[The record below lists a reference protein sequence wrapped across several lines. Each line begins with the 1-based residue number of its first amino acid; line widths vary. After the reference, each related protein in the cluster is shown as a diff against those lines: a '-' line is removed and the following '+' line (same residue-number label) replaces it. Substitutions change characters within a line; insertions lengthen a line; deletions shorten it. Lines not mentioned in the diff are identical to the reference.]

1 MLDPRCQYCSSNNL
15 VKSTVCHEV
24 GEQNSWKAGTWNFW
38 NPNEKGW
45 NPNEKGWNPIEKGWN
60 PSDKGWNPKEKG
72 WNLMGMFKYSDK
84 LQRQKCL
91 TRDVNIVLR
100 TTFYHTLRGTP
111 V

>member
-1 MLDPRCQYCSSNNL
+1 MR
-15 VKSTVCHEV
+15 K
-24 GEQNSWKAGTWNFW
+24 GGTLMR
-38 NPNEKGW
+38 KGGTLMRKDGTLLRKDGT
-45 NPNEKGWNPIEKGWN
+45 PVIKDGTLKRKDGT
-60 PSDKGWNPKEKG
+60 
-72 WNLMGMFKYSDK
+72 LMGMFKYSDK

>member
-15 VKSTVCHEV
+15 VSHSEGEDKMRHTERNQKSTVCHEV

-72 WNLMGMFKYSDK
+72 WNPNGY
-84 LQRQKCL
+84 
-91 TRDVNIVLR
+91 V
-100 TTFYHTLRGTP
+100 
-111 V
+111 